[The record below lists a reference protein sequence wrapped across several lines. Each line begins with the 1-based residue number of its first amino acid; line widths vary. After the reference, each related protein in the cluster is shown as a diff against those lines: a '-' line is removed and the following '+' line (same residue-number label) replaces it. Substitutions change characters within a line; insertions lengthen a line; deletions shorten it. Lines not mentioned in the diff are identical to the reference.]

1 MGMGLRKTPL
11 YIFWLNLLLEFGE
24 IEKMGVKKVYR
35 FSGMDYVHKKIEE
48 SRHNEILAYLMFM
61 AGAIFFVGGL
71 LETIVTTENP
81 NWFLFFP
88 YKITPHAY
96 SLLGLFMVLCGFMLL
111 VSGIVLCF
119 HYASDRA
126 FYLNQLKEVSV
137 NKKNLKSKTLALDR
151 GTKLFAKQL
160 AQEHKELGECKT
172 HLMSHMGLNEDDS
185 MYYCKLL
192 DNRWRELINEED
204 FQVHKQ
210 RRI

>member
-1 MGMGLRKTPL
+1 MGLRKPCFTFFGL
-11 YIFWLNLLLEFGE
+11 TVLLESGA

-35 FSGMDYVHKKIEE
+35 VSGMDYIHNKIEE
-48 SRHNEILAYLMFM
+48 SRHNETLAYLMFM

-81 NWFLFFP
+81 SWFLFFP

-137 NKKNLKSKTLALDR
+137 NKKNRELKTPALDR

-160 AQEHKELGECKT
+160 AQEHKELGECKR
-172 HLMSHMGLNEDDS
+172 HLMNHMGLNEDDS

-192 DNRWRELINEED
+192 DNRWRELVKEED
-204 FQVHKQ
+204 FQVHK
-210 RRI
+210 